1 MKRILVIAALAL
13 AAAAL
18 AGPAS
23 GQGAEA
29 CPDLVTDALRSLDS
43 VCAGLE
49 RDAACYG
56 YNRVD
61 AIFWTPQTQA
71 RFSQPADRA
80 ALIDLQT
87 IATAPLDLAANRWG
101 LVLLNVQA
109 DVPET
114 LPGQAVTFLL
124 MGDVTLQN
132 AVPPEQAAA
141 AVVPVRGVTTT
152 ASNIRSRPTT
162 AANILLSVPAGTPL
176 TLTGVSEGRD
186 WYELLMS
193 DGGRGWIF
201 GQLVRVSDRDA
212 LSRLPVGSGPR
223 YGPMQA
229 FYFTTGL
236 GGPVCAQAP
245 NALIIQSTE
254 LAEVR
259 LNVNELEIRLGS
271 TIALTTALTNDGMGR
286 ALVITLLEGRLQTR
300 IGGYPVTLT
309 RPGQAIAVSL
319 NSAGR
324 VDSNS
329 RLLRLRDPGVGQQVA
344 AACQFAALSS
354 LFGRPIPA
362 SACIPTLTYYVPPPP
377 PTPVPATPTPVGPYI
392 NFVADRTTINLR
404 ECVTLSWAVENV
416 REVYYQ
422 GQGVTG
428 QGSRQECPPYNM
440 TYTLTVVLQN
450 GERVSRSIPITVLGG
465 YTISFT
471 ADRTNIK
478 LGECVTLSWAT
489 EGVREVYY
497 QEQGVVGYGSRQEC
511 PSVYPPADVSYT
523 LRVVLVN
530 GESTTRTVTVRV
542 N

>member
-1 MKRILVIAALAL
+1 MKRILVIAILTLVL
-13 AAAAL
+13 AAL
-18 AGPAS
+18 TGPAS
-23 GQGAEA
+23 GQGTEV
-29 CPDLVTDALRSLDS
+29 CPALVTDALQSLDS

-61 AIFWTPQTQA
+61 AIFWRPQVEA
-71 RFSQPADRA
+71 RFSRPSDRT
-80 ALIDLQT
+80 ALLDLQT
-87 IATAPLDLAANRWG
+87 IATAPLDLASNQWG

-132 AVPPEQAAA
+132 AVPPEQAAG
-141 AVVPVRGVTTT
+141 AVAPVSGVTIT

-162 AANILLSVPAGTPL
+162 AANILTSVPAGTPL
-176 TLTGVSEGRD
+176 TITGVSEWRD
-186 WYELLMS
+186 WYELLLA

-201 GQLVRVSDRDA
+201 GQLVRVSDAAA

-229 FYFTTGL
+229 FYFTTGF
-236 GGPVCAQAP
+236 GGPVCAEAP

-259 LNVNELEIRLGS
+259 LNVNALEIRLGS
-271 TIALTTALTNDGMGR
+271 TIALMTAPTGDGAGQ
-286 ALVITLLEGRLQTR
+286 ALVIALLDGRLQTR
-300 IGGYPVTLT
+300 VGGYPVTLT

-319 NSAGR
+319 NAAGL
-324 VDSNS
+324 VDTGS
-329 RLLRLRDPGVGQQVA
+329 RLLRLRDPAVGEQIA
-344 AACQFAALSS
+344 AAARFAARSS
-354 LFGRPIPA
+354 LFGRPIAPPA
-362 SACIPTLTYYVPPPP
+362 SLPALAYYIPPPP
-377 PTPVPATPTPVGPYI
+377 PTPVPATATPIGPTI
-392 NFVADRTTINLR
+392 TFVADRTTINLR

-465 YTISFT
+465 YYISFT

-478 LGECVTLSWAT
+478 LGECVTLTWAT

-497 QEQGVVGYGSRQEC
+497 QNRGVVGNGSQQEC
-511 PSVYPPADVSYT
+511 PSVYPPADVTYT
-523 LRVVLVN
+523 LNVVLQN